1 MDIYIKPK
9 KKVSL
14 SSQPEILISDVA
26 EVVATKEVTAKIKK
40 MKLLDTD
47 TTTKRKQ
54 NYLVSITDIITVIQ
68 KTYPNYT
75 VNNVGETDTWVQFLA
90 QKSPDRTWFKW
101 LKIAF
106 VVVVL
111 FIGSS
116 TAIMS
121 FHTDGQMP
129 KIFENYYRIFFGEE
143 KTNPGLINIPYSI
156 GLAIGIIVFYNHLMG
171 KKLTDDPTPI
181 EVEMEMYDRDV
192 TETMVDAMAQRK
204 ERFNNDTDAQA
215 VNSKGQEKEDTHE
228 RF

>member
-14 SSQPEILISDVA
+14 SSQPSILVKDVA
-26 EVVATKEVTAKIKK
+26 EVVATKEVASKIKK
-40 MKLLDTD
+40 MKLVDVDTSIK
-47 TTTKRKQ
+47 TKQ
-54 NYLVSITDIITVIQ
+54 NYLISITDIITVIQ

-75 VNNVGETDTWVQFLA
+75 INNVGEMDTWVQYLA
-90 QKSPDRTWFKW
+90 QKSPDRAWVKW

-129 KIFENYYRIFFGEE
+129 KIFERYYSLFFGEE
-143 KTNPGLINIPYSI
+143 KTNPSLINIPYSI
-156 GLAIGIIVFYNHLMG
+156 GLAVGIVVFYNHFMG
-171 KKLTDDPTPI
+171 KKITDDPTPI
-181 EVEMEMYDRDV
+181 EVEMEQYDREV
-192 TETMVDAMAQRK
+192 TETMVDALSQRK
-204 ERFNNDTDAQA
+204 ERMESEGET
-215 VNSKGQEKEDTHE
+215 ST
-228 RF
+228 

>member
-14 SSQPEILISDVA
+14 SQQTEILIGDVA
-26 EVVATKEVTAKIKK
+26 EVIATKEVAGKIKK

-47 TTTKRKQ
+47 TTTNKKQ

-68 KTYPNYT
+68 KTYPNFT
-75 VNNVGETDTWVQFLA
+75 VNNVGEMDTWVQYSA
-90 QKSPDRTWFKW
+90 KKSKDKAW
-101 LKIAF
+101 LKWIKIAC

-129 KIFENYYRIFFGEE
+129 KIFEKYYSIFFGEE

-156 GLAIGIIVFYNHLMG
+156 GLAVGIVVFYNHLMG
-171 KKLTDDPTPI
+171 KKITDDPTPI
-181 EVEMEMYDRDV
+181 EVEMEQYDREV
-192 TETMVDAMAQRK
+192 TETMVDAMSQRR
-204 ERFNNDTDAQA
+204 ERQNG
-215 VNSKGQEKEDTHE
+215 SS
-228 RF
+228 